1 MFKNFGRTRPLLVL
15 FLFLASTHAYSLHYH
30 TGSLRYR
37 SRRHSRVRVHHR
49 HVVWAWR
56 SPIRG
61 SHDSL
66 LRQNEEI
73 DRLGLPRIADDEQL
87 QELKQHQE
95 LVPILESRT
104 LMVHPNLDP
113 KNRFCRPWTRQF
125 LQDAAAAY
133 YRQFHQPI
141 QVNSAVRTEEQ
152 QQRLRRWNHNA
163 APASGDTE
171 SSHVAGITVDISRH
185 GMTRAQRKWM
195 VQYLYD
201 LREHG
206 LIEAAEERREPVFH
220 VMVSQRYESL
230 HEPIGRESSQQS
242 REPNQTT
249 DQNALPANV
258 PASANE

>member
-1 MFKNFGRTRPLLVL
+1 MFRNFGRIKPLLAL
-15 FLFLASTHAYSLHYH
+15 FLFLASTQAYSLHYR

-37 SRRHSRVRVHHR
+37 SRRHSRVRAHHR

-87 QELKQHQE
+87 EELKKQQE
-95 LVPILESRT
+95 LVPIVESRT
-104 LMVHPNLDP
+104 LLVHPNLDP

-133 YRQFHQPI
+133 YRKFRQTI

-152 QQRLRRWNHNA
+152 QKRLRRWNHNA

-171 SSHVAGITVDISRH
+171 SSHVAGTTVDISRH
-185 GMTRAQRKWM
+185 GMTREQRKWM
-195 VQYLYD
+195 AQYLYD
-201 LREHG
+201 LRQRG

-230 HEPIGRESSQQS
+230 HEATVRESRQQS
-242 REPNQTT
+242 PATTEQTAPQT
-249 DQNALPANV
+249 EV